1 MKRAL
6 AALWLL
12 LLFIFSESAWAQS
25 PIRFGVLSF
34 RPDTRSLAQWQPLAG
49 YLESELKRPVQL
61 SVHDLPGLEA
71 AVASGALDVV
81 FTNPGHYIL
90 LNQRYA
96 LSAPLATQVNA
107 VGDAD
112 VSAFGGVIFTRADA
126 ARIDALSD
134 ISGQRVAVTSV
145 NFLGGYQLQASVLQK
160 AGLPVLGT
168 GALVV
173 TGMPQDNVVTAVMSG
188 RAEVGF
194 VRTGILES
202 LVQEGR
208 LEPEALKVIHRQN
221 LGHFPYASSTPLVP
235 EWPVAVMATVD
246 PQVARRLA
254 IALLGLPRDSPAAIA
269 AGLSGF
275 MPPANYGEVETLL
288 RSMRMPPFDA
298 PRDVV
303 LADLWMQYQGW
314 MVVLG
319 VLTGLLVCAGAGL
332 SVQYR
337 RMLHA
342 RQRARAIIHS
352 AMDAVVQMNAQGLI
366 TGWNPQAEQ
375 LFGWMRAEAMGRAMH
390 DTIIPAHYR
399 EAHQAGLQRHLSTG
413 TSTMLGSVVE
423 VQAVHRDGRLFP
435 VELVITAMK
444 MDGAREFNAFIRDIS
459 NRKLL
464 EGTLHFLADHSGAN
478 GREGFFPALAAYLAS
493 ALDADYVCVDR
504 VTADGLTAHSV
515 AVFLDGKLQEN
526 VQYALEQTPCGDVV
540 QHGLC
545 VVPSGVCQRFPKDT
559 ALQDLRAQGYLGVA
573 LWGVGDKPVGLI
585 AIIRR
590 KPMQRTPLAE
600 SVLRMVAV
608 RAAGELEQEQAQAR
622 LQLAGSVF
630 THAREGILITD
641 AQGLIVDVNETFCTI
656 TGYSRAE
663 ALGRNPRFL
672 QSGRQG
678 AQFYA
683 AMWGDLAEKGFWS
696 GEIWNRRKDG
706 EVYAELENISVVRD
720 ASGAIQNYVGLF
732 TDITHIK
739 EHQRQLEHIAHFDV
753 LTGLPNRVLLAD
765 RLQQAMSHCQRQGH
779 TLALAYFD
787 LDGFKAVNDAHGHA
801 AGDELLIAV
810 ANNVK
815 SALRD
820 GDTLARIGGD
830 EFVALLVD
838 MEPLPA
844 FQPVLARLL
853 NAVALPVQVADTVLK
868 VSASVGV
875 TIYPQDGADADQ
887 LMRHA
892 DQAMYLAKQAGKNRY
907 HLFDVARDAAVQTQR
922 ESLEHIRLGFDH
934 QEFVLFYQ
942 PKVNMRTGQVIGAE
956 ALIRWQHPERGL
968 LSPAAFLPIVEGHP
982 LSVDVGE
989 WVIATAL
996 GQMTQWHAAGLEL
1009 PVSVNIAA
1017 CQLQQTGFVDRLRG
1031 LLAAHPSVP
1040 PQSLELEIL
1049 ETSALEDM
1057 REVSDIMR
1065 ACQAFGV
1072 RFALDDFGTGYSS
1085 LTYLKH
1091 LPAEVI
1097 KIDQSFV
1104 RDMMTDTDDLAIVKG
1119 VIGLAAAFQREVI
1132 AEGVETAVHG
1142 VQLLALGAELA
1153 QGYGIA
1159 RPMPAHAVREW
1170 VARWQQDAVWL
1181 A

>member
-1 MKRAL
+1 MKRVLVAL
-6 AALWLL
+6 RLL
-12 LLFIFSESAWAQS
+12 LCLLLSDAAWAQ
-25 PIRFGVLSF
+25 PPLRFGVLSF
-34 RPDTRSLAQWQPLAG
+34 RPDTQSLAQWQPLAR
-49 YLESELKRPVQL
+49 YLESALNRPVDL
-61 SVHDLPGLEA
+61 SVHDLPHLEA
-71 AVASGALDVV
+71 AVAGGELDVV

-107 VGDAD
+107 VGDDD
-112 VSAFGGVIFTRADA
+112 VSEFGGVIFTRADA
-126 ARIDALSD
+126 MKIVSLPD
-134 ISGQRVAVTSV
+134 ISGKRVAVTSV
-145 NFLGGYQLQASVLQK
+145 DFLGGYQLQAFVLQK
-160 AGLPVLGT
+160 AGLPVLEPSM
-168 GALVV
+168 LVA
-173 TGMPQDNVVTAVMSG
+173 TGMPQDNVVTAVLSG

-202 LVQEGR
+202 MVQEGR
-208 LEPEALKVIHRQN
+208 LDPAAFKVIHRQDHG
-221 LGHFPYASSTPLVP
+221 LFPYASSTPLVP
-235 EWPVAVMATVD
+235 EWPIAVMASVD
-246 PQVARRLA
+246 PQTARSLA
-254 IALLGLPRDSPAAIA
+254 IALLELPRYGPEAIA

-275 MPPANYGEVETLL
+275 MPPANYGKVETLL
-288 RSMRMPPFDA
+288 RSLRMPPFDA
-298 PRDVV
+298 PRDVG
-303 LADLWMQYQGW
+303 LADLWMQYRGW
-314 MVVLG
+314 VVALG
-319 VLTGLLVCAGAGL
+319 VLTGLLMCAGAGL

-352 AMDAVVQMNAQGLI
+352 AMDAVVQMNAQGFI
-366 TGWNPQAEQ
+366 TGWNPKAEQ
-375 LFGWMRAEAMGRAMH
+375 LFGWTRAEAMGRAMH

-399 EAHQAGLQRHLSTG
+399 EAHQTGLKRHLSAG
-413 TSTMLGSVVE
+413 TSKLLGTVVE
-423 VQAVHRDGRLFP
+423 VQAMHRDGRLFP
-435 VELVITAMK
+435 VELVITAMA
-444 MDGAREFNAFIRDIS
+444 MDGAREFNAFIRDIT
-459 NRKLL
+459 NRKLF

-493 ALDADYVCVDR
+493 ALDADCVCVDR
-504 VTADGLTAHSV
+504 LSDDGLMAHNV
-515 AVFLDGKLQEN
+515 AVFHDGKLQDN
-526 VQYALEQTPCGDVV
+526 VRHALAQTPCGEVV
-540 QHGLC
+540 QNGMAVFHK
-545 VVPSGVCQRFPKDT
+545 GVCQRFPGDT
-559 ALQDLRAQGYLGVA
+559 ALQDLQAQGYIGVT
-573 LWGVGDKPVGLI
+573 LWGAGDKPIGLI
-585 AIIRR
+585 AVISR
-590 KPMQRTPLAE
+590 KPMPNTSQAE
-600 SVLRMVAV
+600 AVLKMVAV
-608 RAAGELEQEQAQAR
+608 RAAGELEREQAQAR
-622 LQLAGSVF
+622 LHLAGSVF

-641 AQGLIVDVNETFCTI
+641 AQGLIVDVNDTFSAI

-678 AQFYA
+678 AAFYA
-683 AMWGDLAEKGFWS
+683 AMWAALADKGFWA
-696 GEIWNRRKDG
+696 GEIWNRRKNG
-706 EVYAELENISVVRD
+706 EVYAELENISAVRD

-765 RLQQAMSHCQRQGH
+765 RLQQAMAHCERQGH
-779 TLALAYFD
+779 TLVLAYFD
-787 LDGFKAVNDAHGHA
+787 LDGFKAVNDAHGHST
-801 AGDELLIAV
+801 GDELLIAV
-810 ANNVK
+810 ARNVK
-815 SALRD
+815 SILRD

-838 MEPLPA
+838 LEPVPA
-844 FQPVLARLL
+844 FQPIVARLL
-853 NAVALPVQVADTVLK
+853 EAAAMPVQVAGTELQ

-875 TIYPQDGADADQ
+875 TIYPQDGANADQ

-922 ESLEHIRLGFDH
+922 ESLEHIRQGLDRE
-934 QEFVLFYQ
+934 EFVLFYQ
-942 PKVNMRTGQVIGAE
+942 PKVNMKTGRVIGAE
-956 ALIRWQHPERGL
+956 ALIRWQHPQRGL
-968 LSPAAFLPIVEGHP
+968 LSPAAFLPIIEGHA

-996 GQMTQWHAAGLEL
+996 AQMTAWHAAGLDL
-1009 PVSVNIAA
+1009 PVSVNIGAR
-1017 CQLQQTGFVDRLRG
+1017 QLQQASFVERLG
-1031 LLAAHPSVP
+1031 ALLAAHPHVP
-1040 PQSLELEIL
+1040 PHCLELEIL

-1057 REVSDIMR
+1057 RHVSDIMR
-1065 ACQAFGV
+1065 ACQALGV

-1091 LPAEVI
+1091 LPAELI

-1104 RDMMTDTDDLAIVKG
+1104 RDMMTDADDLAIVKG

-1132 AEGVETAVHG
+1132 AEGVETAEHG
-1142 VQLLALGAELA
+1142 AQLLALGAELA

-1170 VARWQQDAVWL
+1170 VARWQQDAAWL